1 VVLFIKCVKL
11 LERGHREF
19 WIFPFESVFLDNK
32 MMMFKDDQSPG
43 KIQNFK
49 RLQFF
54 RQVLVCVLIGGLIMF
69 TKQKL
74 RISVMFLSE
83 HLTSN
88 FVGV

>member
-1 VVLFIKCVKL
+1 MCQASRKRAQRVLDFPL
-11 LERGHREF
+11 RECF
-19 WIFPFESVFLDNK
+19 FLDNK
-32 MMMFKDDQSPG
+32 MMTFKDDESPG

-54 RQVLVCVLIGGLIMF
+54 REVFACVLIGGLIMF
-69 TKQKL
+69 SKQKL